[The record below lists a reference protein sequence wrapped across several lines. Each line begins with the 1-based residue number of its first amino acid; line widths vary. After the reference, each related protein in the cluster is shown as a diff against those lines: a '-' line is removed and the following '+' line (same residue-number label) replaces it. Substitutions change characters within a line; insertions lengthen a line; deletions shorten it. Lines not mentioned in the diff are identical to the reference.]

1 MPSWK
6 LEKQQVSGGGYMRE
20 TYSAGKG
27 KMRSVVI
34 PNMDSVKKAT
44 KKINKIKEE

>member
-6 LEKQQVSGGGYMRE
+6 IIKQQVTGGGYMRE
-20 TYSAGKG
+20 TYSVPG

-34 PNMDSVKKAT
+34 PNMDSVKKA
-44 KKINKIKEE
+44 KEKIEKIKAE